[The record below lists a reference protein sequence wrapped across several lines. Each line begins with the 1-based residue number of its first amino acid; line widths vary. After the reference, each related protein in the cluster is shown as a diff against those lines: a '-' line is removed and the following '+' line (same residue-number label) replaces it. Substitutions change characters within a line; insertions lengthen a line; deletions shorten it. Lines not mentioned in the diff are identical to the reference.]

1 MVVVRK
7 YLDFMKSKPQTVS
20 SQERDEEVY
29 FSCFS
34 TLKIEKSRFRF
45 NFFILSSIQKLLH

>member
-7 YLDFMKSKPQTVS
+7 YLDLMKSKPQTVS

-29 FSCFS
+29 FSCFPI
-34 TLKIEKSRFRF
+34 LKIEKSRFRF
-45 NFFILSSIQKLLH
+45 NFLILSSIQKLLH